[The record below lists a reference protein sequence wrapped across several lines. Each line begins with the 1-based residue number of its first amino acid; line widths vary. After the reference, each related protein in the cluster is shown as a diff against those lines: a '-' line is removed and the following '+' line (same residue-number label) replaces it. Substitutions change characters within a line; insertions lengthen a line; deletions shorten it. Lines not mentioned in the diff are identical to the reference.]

1 MGETR
6 DSIIADIE
14 SELKKGDPDP
24 SFIDRR
30 IDELYRLDGLSPPKM
45 SPEQLQAAARTVL
58 ARAGWRRRNELTK
71 RASKRRFILGAARW
85 AAAACFLFLFLFS
98 SNYVSILLTGSC
110 LPSKAGI
117 KICCG
122 TKICLCDTDE
132 PERTEH
138 LK

>member
-1 MGETR
+1 MHETR

-14 SELKKGDPDP
+14 SELKKDDPDP
-24 SFIDRR
+24 GLIDRR

-45 SPEQLQAAARTVL
+45 SAEQLQAAARTVL
-58 ARAGWRRRNELTK
+58 ARAGWRRRNELVK
-71 RASKRRFILGAARW
+71 RASKRRFTLGAARW

-98 SNYVSILLTGSC
+98 SNYVTILLTGSC

-122 TKICLCDTDE
+122 TKFCLCDTDKT
-132 PERTEH
+132 ERTEH